1 MSVLDTDGLG
11 QTVFL
16 EQSALMAFMNPED
29 PYYLKARTLF
39 YDMDDMDRRLATTNY
54 VVFETH
60 QWLRNHFD
68 YSDAQIFLNTMDK
81 AAQKGV
87 LTIIPSSPEL
97 EQEAKRLIID
107 FPNYQF
113 SLSEALT
120 AVVMLSYQMKR
131 IFTFNPNYSFLPK
144 MDREIKVLPS
154 MW

>member
-1 MSVLDTDGLG
+1 MSVLDTEGLG

-81 AAQKGV
+81 AVQKGV

-113 SLSEALT
+113 SLNEAMT

-131 IFTFNPNYSFLPK
+131 IFTFNPNYTFLPK

>member
-113 SLSEALT
+113 SLNEALT